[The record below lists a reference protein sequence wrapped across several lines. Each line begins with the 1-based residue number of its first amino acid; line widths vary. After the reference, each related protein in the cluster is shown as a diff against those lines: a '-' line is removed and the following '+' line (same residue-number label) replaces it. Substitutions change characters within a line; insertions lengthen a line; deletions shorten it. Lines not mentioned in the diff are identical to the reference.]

1 MPKFNPSTLPSLA
14 SKPYIVTGATSG
26 IGYYTALHLAAH
38 SAHVYICARSEQKGS
53 ATRDTILALHP
64 HAQISV
70 LVMDHTRLSTVVAAA
85 KEFISKEKE
94 LFGLV
99 NNAGIM
105 ATPFG
110 VTPDGYEE
118 QFQTNH
124 LAHWVFTFHLLP
136 ILQSTAAKYAA
147 QQGAVRIVNLSS
159 AGHYSAP
166 KGGINFDDTSCKDG
180 SPMTRYGQSKLANV
194 LHAKMLH
201 RTYGPPPSSPTI
213 STSPSTTSPAG
224 EIWVS
229 VVHPGLVRS
238 GLGDKAE
245 AEGTFKLMAKVL
257 GWVGQVVDSDEGSWT
272 SLHCVAGPGMKREEC
287 GRYWQRM
294 ADPNGWQSAMAKD
307 EKLAER
313 LEEWTRAEMK
323 QGGWLN

>member
-1 MPKFNPSTLPSLA
+1 MPKFNPAELPSLA
-14 SKPYIVTGATSG
+14 KRPYIVTGATSG

-38 SAHVYICARSEQKGS
+38 SAHVYICARSTAKGDT
-53 ATRDTILALHP
+53 TRASILESHP
-64 HAQISV
+64 NAQISV
-70 LVMDHTRLSTVVAAA
+70 LVMDHTKLSTIVAAA
-85 KEFISKEKE
+85 KEFCSKESE

-105 ATPFG
+105 ATPFKM
-110 VTPDGYEE
+110 TDDGYEE

-124 LAHWVFTFHLLP
+124 LAHWLFTHHLLP
-136 ILQSTAAKYAA
+136 TLQSTAARYAA
-147 QQGAVRIVNLSS
+147 QKGAVRIVNLSS

-166 KGGINFDDTSCKDG
+166 TGGIQFDDTTCKDA

-201 RTYGPPPSSPTI
+201 RAYG
-213 STSPSTTSPAG
+213 PSTTTTTTTASSPAG
-224 EIWVS
+224 EIWLS
-229 VVHPGLVRS
+229 TVHPGLVRS

-245 AEGTFKLMAKVL
+245 AEGMFKLAAKVL

-294 ADPNGWQSAMAKD
+294 ADPNGWQSANAKD
-307 EKLAER
+307 EGLAER
-313 LEEWTRAEMK
+313 LEEWTKGEMER
-323 QGGWLN
+323 GGWLE